1 MSLHGAPPRNVPI
14 TVGGTIGTQ
23 YQPVGFETQVSIHQN
38 EKVVIGT
45 TTMGDKALIV
55 IVTADI
61 MR

>member
-1 MSLHGAPPRNVPI
+1 MRVPI

-55 IVTADI
+55 VVTATVVSK
-61 MR
+61 